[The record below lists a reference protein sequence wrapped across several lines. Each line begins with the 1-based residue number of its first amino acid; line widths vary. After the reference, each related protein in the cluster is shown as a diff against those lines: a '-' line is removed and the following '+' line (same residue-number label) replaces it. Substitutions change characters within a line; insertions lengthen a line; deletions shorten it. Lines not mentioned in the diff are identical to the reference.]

1 MVGVFLVFR
10 VGVLRAFMVG
20 VFLVFRVGDFRVF
33 TLAALEALAEVAG
46 DFNTI
51 FLAVLLV
58 AGLAMGIFLA
68 PALAAF
74 LEAAEFGAAM
84 VLTSGLF
91 AGQWD
96 TVKDQIQ
103 MNKISLID

>member
-10 VGVLRAFMVG
+10 VGDFRAFMVG
-20 VFLVFRVGDFRVF
+20 VFLVFRVGDFRFFTVGDDFRVF
-33 TLAALEALAEVAG
+33 RLAAFEALAEVAG

-74 LEAAEFGAAM
+74 LEAAEFGAVM
-84 VLTSGLF
+84 VLMSGLF
-91 AGQWD
+91 AGQ
-96 TVKDQIQ
+96 
-103 MNKISLID
+103 